1 MNVDELEKRSDE
13 KGQFNGSCA
22 YRKSGETY
30 MAISF
35 ELMLLGVE
43 YLSIGFINER
53 MLDRKFDKK
62 YFWWLLA
69 IISVSMA
76 LFYSFG
82 NISSVFF
89 GILLMILS
97 FNLEKDKFVAIITST
112 MSLGIYIFLNY
123 IVGFALTKL
132 NVYDH
137 LNMVQIL
144 GTIITCYLIIGL
156 TLSMKMKKFLLHL
169 TQQKEVGW
177 TLSILCILVLISYY
191 ALIIEET
198 YLKVH
203 SYYGLTNLFF
213 LSMYAGVL
221 IIGAFFSVGL
231 IKQSIKNRLLKQE
244 SQSLTE
250 YMKMLELTNN
260 EIRNFRHDYKNIL
273 LTIEGY
279 LDEKDYSSLDNYF
292 RKVIMPTG
300 TYLEKDSFKIS
311 KASNIESS
319 AVKSLVVNKVL
330 IAQQKGINTII
341 EIPKTI
347 KELPDNLIMLLIRA
361 LGIILDNAIEGAE
374 LTKNPELRIAM
385 FEVGTTLTIIIQNSC
400 LENIPPI
407 HQLKQ
412 SGFST
417 KGAGRGQGL
426 VILQEL
432 IHEVDNVFLETKIEN
447 DYFMQKI
454 VILSEMERDDSR

>member
-1 MNVDELEKRSDE
+1 
-13 KGQFNGSCA
+13 
-22 YRKSGETY
+22 
-30 MAISF
+30 MATLF
-35 ELMLLGVE
+35 ELLLLGIE
-43 YLSIGFINER
+43 YFSIGFINGR
-53 MLDRKFDKK
+53 MLERKFDKK
-62 YFWWLLA
+62 YFLWSFV
-69 IISVSMA
+69 IIIMSVA

-82 NISSVFF
+82 NISSVCF
-89 GILLMILS
+89 GILLLILS

-112 MSLGIYIFLNY
+112 MSLGMYIFLNY
-123 IVGFALTKL
+123 VVGFALTKL
-132 NVYDH
+132 NIYDR

-156 TLSMKMKKFLLHL
+156 VLSMKIKKFLLHL

-177 TLSILCILVLISYY
+177 VLSILCILVLISYY
-191 ALIIEET
+191 ALIIEES
-198 YLKVH
+198 YLNVH

-213 LSMYAGVL
+213 VSMYTGVL

-244 SQSLTE
+244 YQSLTE

-279 LDEKDYSSLDNYF
+279 LDEKDYSALDHYF
-292 RKVIMPTG
+292 RKVIMPTV

-311 KASNIESS
+311 KASNIESRE
-319 AVKSLVVNKVL
+319 VKSLVVNKVL

-341 EIPKTI
+341 EIPKLI

-361 LGIILDNAIEGAE
+361 LGIILDNAIEGADKSE
-374 LTKNPELRIAM
+374 NPELRIAM
-385 FEVGTTLTIIIQNSC
+385 FEVGRTLTIIIRNSC
-400 LENIPPI
+400 LENIPPL
-407 HQLKQ
+407 HQIKQ

-417 KGAGRGQGL
+417 KGAGRGHGL
-426 VILQEL
+426 AILQEL

-454 VILSEMERDDSR
+454 VILSEMGRDDS